1 VLVVASLR
9 DAHAHQ
15 TSVKYVDLVAGDDEV
30 SITLRFAPGDVTEAM
45 GLAADATP
53 SQGDALAHPA
63 VPRYVQRWIVLA
75 GCEAGAPRV
84 RAADASFVAATWTA
98 RCDNPRVL
106 ELDLSSFF
114 ALDARH
120 EAIVRF
126 AAPHAE
132 AIQTLVRA
140 PQTQLTLRAGHPPSL
155 LAWIR
160 TGMDHIY
167 GGLDHILFVIALLL
181 VVMLCP
187 GVVERSES
195 TGGGDRAGSAGA
207 AGDRALRGLVERSE
221 STVGGDRAGS
231 AGAAGG
237 RALRG
242 LVTWHVRA
250 FLPTLRSTALV
261 ITAFT
266 IAHSLTLIAAA
277 LGLVTLPSQLVESLI
292 AVSIAYTA
300 AEDVINPAVR
310 WRFWLTF
317 AFGLVHG
324 LGFAGQLAILLPPTD
339 VVAPLLCFNLGVE
352 LGQLSIVAV
361 ALPVLFVLVRK
372 IGAAR
377 YRRIALPI
385 LAAPIF
391 LVGVLMVVERVF
403 EVRVLP
409 T

>member
-1 VLVVASLR
+1 
-9 DAHAHQ
+9 
-15 TSVKYVDLVAGDDEV
+15 
-30 SITLRFAPGDVTEAM
+30 
-45 GLAADATP
+45 
-53 SQGDALAHPA
+53 
-63 VPRYVQRWIVLA
+63 
-75 GCEAGAPRV
+75 
-84 RAADASFVAATWTA
+84 
-98 RCDNPRVL
+98 VL
-106 ELDLSSFF
+106 ELDLSAFF

-207 AGDRALRGLVERSE
+207 AGD
-221 STVGGDRAGS
+221 
-231 AGAAGG
+231 